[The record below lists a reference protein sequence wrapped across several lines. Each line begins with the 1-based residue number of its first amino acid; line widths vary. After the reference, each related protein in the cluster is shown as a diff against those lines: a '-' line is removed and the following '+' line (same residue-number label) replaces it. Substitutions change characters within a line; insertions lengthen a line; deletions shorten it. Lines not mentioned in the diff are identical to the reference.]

1 MAGNDKFRG
10 DIKRFITK
18 SNAVLDKYAKAV
30 VLNLDKSMVMKSPVD
45 TGRFRAN
52 WNIGIGSVDSNTSD
66 ATDISGSGAISKA
79 VAELNSFKVNGQIIY
94 ITNSLP
100 YAYRLEY
107 EGWSSQSPQGMVRIT
122 LAELS
127 GILRQAAYEV
137 KK

>member
-1 MAGNDKFRG
+1 MAGNDKFRS
-10 DIKRFITK
+10 DIRRFINK
-18 SNAVLDKYAKAV
+18 SNAGLDKYAKAV

-52 WNIGIGSVDSNTSD
+52 WNIGIGSVDSNTTD
-66 ATDISGSGAISKA
+66 ATDISGSVSIAKA
-79 VAELNSFKVNGQIIY
+79 AVELNSFKVNGQTIY

-107 EGWSSQSPQGMVRIT
+107 EGWSSQSPQGMVRVT

-127 GILRQAAYEV
+127 GILRQSAFEV
-137 KK
+137 KQ

>member
-10 DIKRFITK
+10 DIKRFIAK
-18 SNAVLDKYAKAV
+18 SNAGLDKYAKAV
-30 VLNLDKSMVMKSPVD
+30 VMDIDKSMVLKSPVD

-52 WNIGIGSVDSNTSD
+52 WNIGIGSIDSYTTD
-66 ATDISGSGAISKA
+66 ATDPSGAGAISKA
-79 VAELNSFKVNGQIIY
+79 LAEVNSIKINGQTIY

-107 EGWSSQSPQGMVRIT
+107 EGWSLQAPQGMVRIT

-127 GILRQAAYEV
+127 GILNKAAYEV
-137 KK
+137 KQ